1 MSDTFITV
9 IAILLAV
16 VLLVVVPLQV
26 TSQRV
31 DTMSKLDVDTLTSEF
46 VEQIRTTGA
55 LTKDD
60 YYNFKQKLTSTGNTY
75 DINMEFKILDEN
87 PGKKTTQ
94 TKGDK
99 IGENVYYSV
108 YTSQIEKILEDEE
121 NKNDGKYSLKEGDL
135 ISVTVRNTNLTI
147 GQQMKSFVYKVVGN
161 DTYTIAASKS
171 GLVIANSATS
181 TVLSNNAEKPELTAT
196 FHENDASGKIIS
208 SNSLT
213 ELTNKWTN
221 KRVYVELASKETYN
235 SKLFFYK
242 RKNTGNLDYNGYGL
256 LDNNSKYQNFFTVDP
271 DAVNS
276 NGKIEYQAFWK
287 LENQEKYSEIKK
299 ITVRIDQ
306 KNPEVQNISIAN
318 ENDPSNS
325 KNINVSASDTGGS
338 GIAGY
343 CYKWSEQNQT
353 PSTPSLNDEG
363 WSGNNFI
370 TANPENNDKKCT
382 VWVKDNAGNISD
394 AKSIIVHNIVR
405 PVTKVSLN
413 GAIIK
418 QGETATLKATLE
430 GGNDFKNIKFE
441 SSNNSIATVSSN
453 GKEVNVR
460 VTGKSAGKATIKCT
474 VTNHDNTTQTVEATV
489 TVTSIAF
496 NPNSGTYKISYTDKS
511 DRVTLRS
518 RVNVYGEPSKTE
530 YAWSNS
536 NTQVP
541 NNWQQFTTGNE
552 VTNIVLN
559 PGNYYL
565 WIRATDQYNNS
576 VTYVSNNFYVKYKVP
591 DASQIKVN
599 YSAKYW
605 TNQDVIVRVES
616 NIADFGIQISTDVKN
631 WYSNTTYVFTTNGT
645 IYARFY
651 DKTTQ
656 EIGNIMAINVNN
668 IDKTPIKIT
677 NQITCTGNSSDSI
690 SVRLTS
696 VDNESGFCKVVWHYT
711 VISTGEHYTTED
723 VECNMN
729 GYETGNRENVI
740 KEKTLTNL
748 RQGNLYEIYAEIYD
762 VAGNMVRTNAIE
774 QLAGKH
780 YGNIKVTENNPT
792 TCIGKNLTFSVT
804 SNKSGGKLSV
814 SSDNTSIAD
823 ASISGNKITVQPKG
837 VGKANIVVTSAETQ
851 NYYMT
856 NTSISVEFF
865 NHIPTEG
872 DNKKSDA
879 TCTSPAVYYKKCS
892 ECGKQLT
899 STYTSGNA
907 LGHDYKTEKIIGD
920 WKFTENNGSGGTGKI
935 AAVFDRAGQYARF
948 TYTSYGIHTMKVLY
962 CTSDTS
968 SSIDLCLGTTTSATS
983 ATIAFRAW
991 GSGYKIL
998 YNNGKQVNDSSDTPG
1013 VGANGM
1019 YNSYID
1025 WGHNSKGTWTFTI
1038 FSNSDN
1044 TAAHPTTC
1052 VRKYCSRCSHS
1063 EDYYREY

>member
-31 DTMSKLDVDTLTSEF
+31 DTMSKLDVDTLTSDF
-46 VEQIRTTGA
+46 VEQIRTTGS

-75 DINMEFKILDEN
+75 DVNMEFKILDEN

-94 TKGDK
+94 VTRDK

-108 YTSQIEKILEDEE
+108 YTAQVEKTLEDE
-121 NKNDGKYSLKEGDL
+121 KNDGKYSLKEGDL
-135 ISVTVRNTNLTI
+135 VSVTVRNTNLTI
-147 GQQMKSFVYKVVGN
+147 GQQMKNFVYKVVGN

-171 GLVIANSATS
+171 GLVTASGATS
-181 TVLSNNAEKPELTAT
+181 TILSNSVDKPEITAI
-196 FHENDASGKIIS
+196 FKENDAKGNVITKNNTNS
-208 SNSLT
+208 S
-213 ELTNKWTN
+213 ELKNKWTN
-221 KRVYVELASKETYN
+221 QNVYVELSSKDNYAVELLFYRRNYKN
-235 SKLFFYK
+235 S
-242 RKNTGNLDYNGYGL
+242 TDYNGY
-256 LDNNSKYQNFFTVDP
+256 DQISNNFTLTDQGVH
-271 DAVNS
+271 
-276 NGKIEYQAFWK
+276 EYQVFWK
-287 LENQEKYSEIKK
+287 SSLLVSQSQYSEIKK
-299 ITVRIDQ
+299 LTVRID
-306 KNPEVQNISIAN
+306 KTKPTLNISTTEAV
-318 ENDPSNS
+318 SNS

-338 GIAGY
+338 EIAGY
-343 CYKWSEQNQT
+343 FYKWSEQNQT

-418 QGETATLKATLE
+418 QGETTTLKATLE

-474 VTNHDNTTQTVEATV
+474 VTNHDNTTQKVEATV

-536 NTQVP
+536 NNQVP

-552 VTNIVLN
+552 VTNIVSN

-677 NQITCTGNSSDSI
+677 NQITCKGNSSDSI
-690 SVRLTS
+690 SVRLTT

-774 QLAGKH
+774 QLAGKR

-872 DNKKSDA
+872 GNKKSDA

-920 WKFTENNGSGGTGKI
+920 WKFTENKGSGGTGKI
-935 AAVFDRAGQYARF
+935 AAVFNRAGQYARF
-948 TYTSYGIHTMKVLY
+948 TYSSSNPHTMKVLY

-983 ATIAFRAW
+983 ATVAFRAW

>member
-31 DTMSKLDVDTLTSEF
+31 DTMSKLDVDTLTSDF
-46 VEQIRTTGA
+46 VEQIRTTGS

-75 DINMEFKILDEN
+75 DVNMEFKILDEN

-94 TKGDK
+94 VTRDK

-108 YTSQIEKILEDEE
+108 YTAQVEKTLEDE
-121 NKNDGKYSLKEGDL
+121 KNDGKYSLKEGDL
-135 ISVTVRNTNLTI
+135 VSVTVRNTNLTI
-147 GQQMKSFVYKVVGN
+147 GQQMKNFVYKVVGN

-171 GLVIANSATS
+171 GLVTASGATS
-181 TVLSNNAEKPELTAT
+181 TILSNSVDKPEITAI
-196 FHENDASGKIIS
+196 FKENDAKGNVITKNNTNS
-208 SNSLT
+208 S

-221 KRVYVELASKETYN
+221 QNVYVELSSKDNYAVELLFYRRNYKN
-235 SKLFFYK
+235 S
-242 RKNTGNLDYNGYGL
+242 TDYNGY
-256 LDNNSKYQNFFTVDP
+256 DQISNNFTLTDQGVH
-271 DAVNS
+271 
-276 NGKIEYQAFWK
+276 EYQVFWK
-287 LENQEKYSEIKK
+287 SSLLVSQSQYSEIKK
-299 ITVRIDQ
+299 LTVRID
-306 KNPEVQNISIAN
+306 KTKPTLNISTTEAV
-318 ENDPSNS
+318 SNS

-343 CYKWSEQNQT
+343 CHKWSEPNQT
-353 PSTPSLNDEG
+353 PSLNGGEE

-394 AKSIIVHNIVR
+394 AKSIIVHNIVK

-418 QGETATLKATLE
+418 QGETATLKAILE

-460 VTGKSAGKATIKCT
+460 VTGKSAGKSTIKCT

-536 NTQVP
+536 NNQVP

-552 VTNIVLN
+552 VTNIVSN

-774 QLAGKH
+774 QLAGKR

-872 DNKKSDA
+872 GNKKSDA

-920 WKFTENNGSGGTGKI
+920 WKFTENKGSGGTGKI
-935 AAVFDRAGQYARF
+935 AAVFNRAGQYARF
-948 TYTSYGIHTMKVLY
+948 TYSSSNPHTMKVLY

>member
-31 DTMSKLDVDTLTSEF
+31 DTMSKLDVDTLTSDF
-46 VEQIRTTGA
+46 VEQIRTTGS

-75 DINMEFKILDEN
+75 DVNMEFKILDEN

-94 TKGDK
+94 VTRDK

-108 YTSQIEKILEDEE
+108 YTAQVEKTLEDE
-121 NKNDGKYSLKEGDL
+121 KNDGKYSLKEGDL
-135 ISVTVRNTNLTI
+135 VSVTVRNTNLTI
-147 GQQMKSFVYKVVGN
+147 GQQMKNFVYKVVGN

-171 GLVIANSATS
+171 GLVTASGATS
-181 TVLSNNAEKPELTAT
+181 TILSNSVDKPEITAI
-196 FHENDASGKIIS
+196 FKENDAKGNVITKNNTNS
-208 SNSLT
+208 S

-221 KRVYVELASKETYN
+221 QNVYVELSSKDNYAVELLFYRRNYKN
-235 SKLFFYK
+235 S
-242 RKNTGNLDYNGYGL
+242 TDYNGY
-256 LDNNSKYQNFFTVDP
+256 DQISNNFTLTDQGVH
-271 DAVNS
+271 
-276 NGKIEYQAFWK
+276 EYQVFWK
-287 LENQEKYSEIKK
+287 SSLLVSQSQYSEIKK
-299 ITVRIDQ
+299 LTVRID
-306 KNPEVQNISIAN
+306 KTKPTLNISTTEAV
-318 ENDPSNS
+318 SNS

-343 CYKWSEQNQT
+343 CHKWSEPNQT
-353 PSTPSLNDEG
+353 PSLNGGEE

-394 AKSIIVHNIVR
+394 AKSIIVHNIVK

-418 QGETATLKATLE
+418 QGETATLKAILE

-460 VTGKSAGKATIKCT
+460 VTGKSAGKSTIKCT

-536 NTQVP
+536 NNQVP

-552 VTNIVLN
+552 VTNIVSN

-740 KEKTLTNL
+740 KEKILTNL

-792 TCIGKNLTFSVT
+792 TCIGKNLTFNVI

-872 DNKKSDA
+872 GNKKSDA

>member
-16 VLLVVVPLQV
+16 VLLVVLPLQV

-31 DTMSKLDVDTLTSEF
+31 DTMSKLDVDTLTSDF
-46 VEQIRTTGA
+46 VEQIRTTGS

-75 DINMEFKILDEN
+75 DVNMEFKILDEN

-94 TKGDK
+94 VTRDK

-108 YTSQIEKILEDEE
+108 YTAQVEKTLEDE
-121 NKNDGKYSLKEGDL
+121 KNDGKYSLKEGDL
-135 ISVTVRNTNLTI
+135 VSVTVRNTNLTI
-147 GQQMKSFVYKVVGN
+147 GQQMKNFVYKVVGN

-171 GLVIANSATS
+171 GLVTASGATS
-181 TVLSNNAEKPELTAT
+181 TILSNSVDKPEITAI
-196 FHENDASGKIIS
+196 FKENDAKGNVITKNNTNS
-208 SNSLT
+208 S

-221 KRVYVELASKETYN
+221 QNVYVELSSKDNYAVELLFYRRNYKN
-235 SKLFFYK
+235 S
-242 RKNTGNLDYNGYGL
+242 TDYNGY
-256 LDNNSKYQNFFTVDP
+256 DQISNNFTLTDQGVH
-271 DAVNS
+271 
-276 NGKIEYQAFWK
+276 EYQVFWK
-287 LENQEKYSEIKK
+287 SSLLVSQSQYSEIKK
-299 ITVRIDQ
+299 LTVRID
-306 KNPEVQNISIAN
+306 KTKPTLNISTTEAV
-318 ENDPSNS
+318 SNS

-343 CYKWSEQNQT
+343 CHKWSEPNQT
-353 PSTPSLNDEG
+353 PSLNGGEE

-394 AKSIIVHNIVR
+394 AKSIIVHNIVK

-418 QGETATLKATLE
+418 QGETATLKAILE

-536 NTQVP
+536 NNQVP

-552 VTNIVLN
+552 VTNIVSN

-774 QLAGKH
+774 QLAGKR

-872 DNKKSDA
+872 GNKKSDA

-920 WKFTENNGSGGTGKI
+920 WKFTENKGSGGTGKI
-935 AAVFDRAGQYARF
+935 AAVFNRAGQYARF
-948 TYTSYGIHTMKVLY
+948 TYSSSNPHTMKVLY

>member
-31 DTMSKLDVDTLTSEF
+31 DTMSKLDVDTLTSDF
-46 VEQIRTTGA
+46 VEQIRTTGS

-75 DINMEFKILDEN
+75 DVNMEFKILDEN

-94 TKGDK
+94 VTRDK

-108 YTSQIEKILEDEE
+108 YTAQVEKTLEDE
-121 NKNDGKYSLKEGDL
+121 KNDGKYSLKEGDL
-135 ISVTVRNTNLTI
+135 VSVTVRNTNLTI
-147 GQQMKSFVYKVVGN
+147 GQQMKNFVYKVVGN

-171 GLVIANSATS
+171 GLVTASGATS
-181 TVLSNNAEKPELTAT
+181 TILSNSVDKPEITAI
-196 FHENDASGKIIS
+196 FKENDAKGNVITKNNTNS
-208 SNSLT
+208 S

-221 KRVYVELASKETYN
+221 QNVYVELSSKDNYAVELLFYRRNYKN
-235 SKLFFYK
+235 S
-242 RKNTGNLDYNGYGL
+242 TDYNGY
-256 LDNNSKYQNFFTVDP
+256 DQISNNFTLTDQGVH
-271 DAVNS
+271 
-276 NGKIEYQAFWK
+276 EYQVFWK
-287 LENQEKYSEIKK
+287 SSLLVSQSQYSEIKK
-299 ITVRIDQ
+299 LTVRID
-306 KNPEVQNISIAN
+306 KTKPTLNISTTEAV
-318 ENDPSNS
+318 SNS

-343 CYKWSEQNQT
+343 CHKWSEPNQT
-353 PSTPSLNDEG
+353 PSLNGGEE

-394 AKSIIVHNIVR
+394 AKSIIVHNIVK

-418 QGETATLKATLE
+418 QGETATLKAILE

-536 NTQVP
+536 NNQVP

-552 VTNIVLN
+552 VTNIVSN

-774 QLAGKH
+774 QLAGKR

-872 DNKKSDA
+872 GNKKSDA

-920 WKFTENNGSGGTGKI
+920 WKFTENKGSGGTGKI
-935 AAVFDRAGQYARF
+935 AAVFNRAGQYARF
-948 TYTSYGIHTMKVLY
+948 TYSSSNPHTMKVLY

>member
-31 DTMSKLDVDTLTSEF
+31 DTMSKLDVDTLTSDF
-46 VEQIRTTGA
+46 VEQIRTTGS

-75 DINMEFKILDEN
+75 DVNMEFKILDEN

-94 TKGDK
+94 VTRDK

-108 YTSQIEKILEDEE
+108 YTAQVEKTLEDE
-121 NKNDGKYSLKEGDL
+121 KNDGKYSLKEGDL
-135 ISVTVRNTNLTI
+135 VSVTVRNTNLTI
-147 GQQMKSFVYKVVGN
+147 GQQMKNFVYKVVGN

-171 GLVIANSATS
+171 GLVTASGATS
-181 TVLSNNAEKPELTAT
+181 TILSNSVDKPEITAI
-196 FHENDASGKIIS
+196 FKENDAKGNVITKNNTNS
-208 SNSLT
+208 S
-213 ELTNKWTN
+213 ELKNKWTN
-221 KRVYVELASKETYN
+221 QNVYVELSSKDNYAVELLFYRRNYKN
-235 SKLFFYK
+235 S
-242 RKNTGNLDYNGYGL
+242 TDYNGY
-256 LDNNSKYQNFFTVDP
+256 DQISNNFTLTDQGVH
-271 DAVNS
+271 
-276 NGKIEYQAFWK
+276 EYQVFWK
-287 LENQEKYSEIKK
+287 SSLLVSQSQYSEIKK
-299 ITVRIDQ
+299 LTVRID
-306 KNPEVQNISIAN
+306 KTKPTLNISTTEAV
-318 ENDPSNS
+318 SNS

-338 GIAGY
+338 EIAGY
-343 CYKWSEQNQT
+343 FYKWSEQNQT

-394 AKSIIVHNIVR
+394 AKSIIVHNIVK

-418 QGETATLKATLE
+418 QGETATLKAILE

-536 NTQVP
+536 NNQVP

-552 VTNIVLN
+552 VTNIVSN

-774 QLAGKH
+774 QLAGKR

-872 DNKKSDA
+872 GNKKSDA

-920 WKFTENNGSGGTGKI
+920 WKFTENKGSGGTGKI
-935 AAVFDRAGQYARF
+935 AAVFNRAGQYARF
-948 TYTSYGIHTMKVLY
+948 TYSSSNPHTMKVLY

-983 ATIAFRAW
+983 ATVAFRAW

>member
-31 DTMSKLDVDTLTSEF
+31 DTMSKLDVDTLTSDF
-46 VEQIRTTGA
+46 VEQIRTTGS

-75 DINMEFKILDEN
+75 DVNMEFKILDEN

-94 TKGDK
+94 VTRDK

-108 YTSQIEKILEDEE
+108 YTAQVEKTLEDE
-121 NKNDGKYSLKEGDL
+121 KNDGKYSLKEGDL
-135 ISVTVRNTNLTI
+135 VSVTVRNTNLTI
-147 GQQMKSFVYKVVGN
+147 GQQMKNFVYKVVGN

-171 GLVIANSATS
+171 GLVTASGATS
-181 TVLSNNAEKPELTAT
+181 TILSNSVDKPEITAI
-196 FHENDASGKIIS
+196 FKENDAKGNVITKNNTNS
-208 SNSLT
+208 S

-221 KRVYVELASKETYN
+221 QNVYVELSSKDNYAVELLFYRRNYKN
-235 SKLFFYK
+235 S
-242 RKNTGNLDYNGYGL
+242 TDYNGY
-256 LDNNSKYQNFFTVDP
+256 DQISNNFTLTDQGVH
-271 DAVNS
+271 
-276 NGKIEYQAFWK
+276 EYQVFWK
-287 LENQEKYSEIKK
+287 SSLLVSQSQYSEIKK
-299 ITVRIDQ
+299 LTVRID
-306 KNPEVQNISIAN
+306 KTKPTLNISTTEAV
-318 ENDPSNS
+318 SNS

-343 CYKWSEQNQT
+343 CHKWSEPNQT
-353 PSTPSLNDEG
+353 PSLNGGEE

-394 AKSIIVHNIVR
+394 AKSIIVHNIVK

-418 QGETATLKATLE
+418 QGETATLKAILE

-460 VTGKSAGKATIKCT
+460 VTGKSAGKSTIKCT

-536 NTQVP
+536 NNQVP

-552 VTNIVLN
+552 VTNIVSN

-690 SVRLTS
+690 SVRLTT

-804 SNKSGGKLSV
+804 LNKSGGKLSV

-872 DNKKSDA
+872 GNKKSDA

>member
-31 DTMSKLDVDTLTSEF
+31 DTMSKLDVDTLTSDF
-46 VEQIRTTGA
+46 VEQIRTTGS

-75 DINMEFKILDEN
+75 DVNMEFKILDEN

-94 TKGDK
+94 VTRDK

-108 YTSQIEKILEDEE
+108 YTAQVEKTLEDE
-121 NKNDGKYSLKEGDL
+121 KNDGKYSLKEGDL
-135 ISVTVRNTNLTI
+135 VSVTVRNTNLTI
-147 GQQMKSFVYKVVGN
+147 GQQMKNFVYKVVGN

-171 GLVIANSATS
+171 GLVTASGATS
-181 TVLSNNAEKPELTAT
+181 TILSNSVDKPEITAK
-196 FHENDASGKIIS
+196 FRENDAKGNIITKNNTNS
-208 SNSLT
+208 S

-221 KRVYVELASKETYN
+221 QNVYVELSSKDNYAVELLFYRRNYKN
-235 SKLFFYK
+235 S
-242 RKNTGNLDYNGYGL
+242 TDYNGY
-256 LDNNSKYQNFFTVDP
+256 DQISNNFTLTDQGVH
-271 DAVNS
+271 
-276 NGKIEYQAFWK
+276 EYQVFWK
-287 LENQEKYSEIKK
+287 SSLLVSQSQYSEIKK
-299 ITVRIDQ
+299 LTVRID
-306 KNPEVQNISIAN
+306 KTKPTLNIGTTEAV
-318 ENDPSNS
+318 SNS

-343 CYKWSEQNQT
+343 CHKWSEPNQT
-353 PSTPSLNDEG
+353 PSLNGGEE

-394 AKSIIVHNIVR
+394 AKSIIVHNIVK

-418 QGETATLKATLE
+418 QGETATLKAILE

-536 NTQVP
+536 NNQVP

-552 VTNIVLN
+552 VTNIVSN

-740 KEKTLTNL
+740 KEKILTNL

-792 TCIGKNLTFSVT
+792 TCIGKNLTFNVT

-872 DNKKSDA
+872 GNKKSDA

-1025 WGHNSKGTWTFTI
+1025 WGHNSKGKWTFTI

>member
-31 DTMSKLDVDTLTSEF
+31 DTMSKLDVDTLTSDF
-46 VEQIRTTGA
+46 VEQIRTTGS

-75 DINMEFKILDEN
+75 DVNMEFKILDEN

-94 TKGDK
+94 VTRDK

-108 YTSQIEKILEDEE
+108 YTAQVEKTLEDE
-121 NKNDGKYSLKEGDL
+121 KNDGKYSLKEGDL
-135 ISVTVRNTNLTI
+135 VSVTVRNTNLTI
-147 GQQMKSFVYKVVGN
+147 GQQMKNFVYKVVGN

-171 GLVIANSATS
+171 GLVTASGATS
-181 TVLSNNAEKPELTAT
+181 TILSNSVDKPEITAI
-196 FHENDASGKIIS
+196 FKENDAKGNVITKNNTNS
-208 SNSLT
+208 S
-213 ELTNKWTN
+213 ELKNKWTN
-221 KRVYVELASKETYN
+221 QNVYVELSSKDNYAVELLFYRRNYKN
-235 SKLFFYK
+235 S
-242 RKNTGNLDYNGYGL
+242 TDYNGY
-256 LDNNSKYQNFFTVDP
+256 DQISNNFTLTDQGVH
-271 DAVNS
+271 
-276 NGKIEYQAFWK
+276 EYQVFWK
-287 LENQEKYSEIKK
+287 SSLLVSQSQYSEIKK
-299 ITVRIDQ
+299 LTVRID
-306 KNPEVQNISIAN
+306 KTKPTLNISTTEAV
-318 ENDPSNS
+318 SNS

-338 GIAGY
+338 EIAGY
-343 CYKWSEQNQT
+343 FYKWSEQNQT

-418 QGETATLKATLE
+418 QGETTTLKATLE

-536 NTQVP
+536 NNQVP

-552 VTNIVLN
+552 VTNIVSN

-690 SVRLTS
+690 SVRLTT

-774 QLAGKH
+774 QLAGKR

-872 DNKKSDA
+872 GNKKSDA

-920 WKFTENNGSGGTGKI
+920 WKFTENKGSGGTGKI
-935 AAVFDRAGQYARF
+935 AAVFNRAGQYARF
-948 TYTSYGIHTMKVLY
+948 TYSSSNPHTMKVLY

-983 ATIAFRAW
+983 ATVAFRAW

>member
-31 DTMSKLDVDTLTSEF
+31 DTMSKLDVDTLTSDF
-46 VEQIRTTGA
+46 VEQIRTTGS

-75 DINMEFKILDEN
+75 DVNMEFKILDEN

-94 TKGDK
+94 VTRDK

-108 YTSQIEKILEDEE
+108 YTAQVEKTLEDE
-121 NKNDGKYSLKEGDL
+121 KNDGKYSLKEGDL
-135 ISVTVRNTNLTI
+135 VSVTVRNTNLTI
-147 GQQMKSFVYKVVGN
+147 GQQMKNFVYKVVGN

-171 GLVIANSATS
+171 GLVTASGATS
-181 TVLSNNAEKPELTAT
+181 TILSNSVDKPEITAI
-196 FHENDASGKIIS
+196 FKENDAKGNVITKNNTNS
-208 SNSLT
+208 S

-221 KRVYVELASKETYN
+221 QNVYVELSSKDNYAVELLFYRRNYKN
-235 SKLFFYK
+235 S
-242 RKNTGNLDYNGYGL
+242 TDYNGY
-256 LDNNSKYQNFFTVDP
+256 DQISNNFTLTDQGVH
-271 DAVNS
+271 
-276 NGKIEYQAFWK
+276 EYQVFWK
-287 LENQEKYSEIKK
+287 SSLLVSQSQYSEIKK
-299 ITVRIDQ
+299 LTVRID
-306 KNPEVQNISIAN
+306 KTKPTLNISTTEAV
-318 ENDPSNS
+318 SNS

-343 CYKWSEQNQT
+343 CHKWSEPNQT
-353 PSTPSLNDEG
+353 PSLNGGEE

-394 AKSIIVHNIVR
+394 AKSIIVHNIVK

-418 QGETATLKATLE
+418 QGETVTLKAILE

-460 VTGKSAGKATIKCT
+460 VTGKSAGKSTIKCT

-536 NTQVP
+536 NNQVP

-552 VTNIVLN
+552 VTNIVSN

-690 SVRLTS
+690 SVRLTT

-872 DNKKSDA
+872 GNKKSDA

>member
-31 DTMSKLDVDTLTSEF
+31 DTMSKLDVDTLTSDF
-46 VEQIRTTGA
+46 VEQIRTTGS

-75 DINMEFKILDEN
+75 DVNMEFKILDEN

-94 TKGDK
+94 VTRDK

-108 YTSQIEKILEDEE
+108 YTAQVEKTLEDE
-121 NKNDGKYSLKEGDL
+121 KNDGKYSLKEGDL
-135 ISVTVRNTNLTI
+135 VSVTVRNTNLTI
-147 GQQMKSFVYKVVGN
+147 GQQMKNFVYKVVGN

-171 GLVIANSATS
+171 GLVTASGATS
-181 TVLSNNAEKPELTAT
+181 TILSNSVDKPEITAK
-196 FHENDASGKIIS
+196 FRENDAKGNIITKNNTNS
-208 SNSLT
+208 S

-221 KRVYVELASKETYN
+221 QNVYVELSSKDNYAVELLFYRRNYKN
-235 SKLFFYK
+235 S
-242 RKNTGNLDYNGYGL
+242 TDYNGY
-256 LDNNSKYQNFFTVDP
+256 DQISNNFTLTDQGVH
-271 DAVNS
+271 
-276 NGKIEYQAFWK
+276 EYQVFWK
-287 LENQEKYSEIKK
+287 SSLLVSQSQYSEIKK
-299 ITVRIDQ
+299 LTVRID
-306 KNPEVQNISIAN
+306 KTKPTLNIGTTEAV
-318 ENDPSNS
+318 SNS

-343 CYKWSEQNQT
+343 CHKWSEPNQT
-353 PSTPSLNDEG
+353 PSLNGGEE

-394 AKSIIVHNIVR
+394 AKSIIVHNIVK

-418 QGETATLKATLE
+418 QGETATLKAILE

-474 VTNHDNTTQTVEATV
+474 VTNYDNTTQTVEATV

-536 NTQVP
+536 NNQVP

-552 VTNIVLN
+552 VTNIVSN

-616 NIADFGIQISTDVKN
+616 NIADFEIQISTDVKN

-668 IDKTPIKIT
+668 IDKTPIQIT

-690 SVRLTS
+690 SVRLTT

-748 RQGNLYEIYAEIYD
+748 RQGNLYDIYAEIYD

-872 DNKKSDA
+872 GNKKSDA

-920 WKFTENNGSGGTGKI
+920 WKFTENKGSGGTGKI

>member
-31 DTMSKLDVDTLTSEF
+31 DTMSKLDVDTLTSDF
-46 VEQIRTTGA
+46 VEQIRTTGS

-75 DINMEFKILDEN
+75 DVNMEFKILDEN

-94 TKGDK
+94 VTRDK

-108 YTSQIEKILEDEE
+108 YTAQVEKTLEDE
-121 NKNDGKYSLKEGDL
+121 KNDGKYSLKEGDL
-135 ISVTVRNTNLTI
+135 VSVTVRNTNLTI
-147 GQQMKSFVYKVVGN
+147 GQQMKNFVYKVVGN

-171 GLVIANSATS
+171 GLVTASGATS
-181 TVLSNNAEKPELTAT
+181 TILSNSVDKPEITAI
-196 FHENDASGKIIS
+196 FKENDAKGNVITKNNTNS
-208 SNSLT
+208 S

-221 KRVYVELASKETYN
+221 QNVYVELSSKDNYAVELLFYRRNYKN
-235 SKLFFYK
+235 S
-242 RKNTGNLDYNGYGL
+242 TDYNGY
-256 LDNNSKYQNFFTVDP
+256 DQISNNFTLTDQGVH
-271 DAVNS
+271 
-276 NGKIEYQAFWK
+276 EYQVFWK
-287 LENQEKYSEIKK
+287 SSLLVSQSQYSEIKK
-299 ITVRIDQ
+299 LTVRID
-306 KNPEVQNISIAN
+306 KTKPTLNISTTEAV
-318 ENDPSNS
+318 SNS

-343 CYKWSEQNQT
+343 CHKWSEPNQT
-353 PSTPSLNDEG
+353 PSLNGGEE

-394 AKSIIVHNIVR
+394 AKSIIVHNIVK

-418 QGETATLKATLE
+418 QGETATLKAILE

-536 NTQVP
+536 NNQVP

-552 VTNIVLN
+552 VTNIVSN

-774 QLAGKH
+774 QLAGKR
-780 YGNIKVTENNPT
+780 YGNIKVTKNNPT

-872 DNKKSDA
+872 GNKKSDA

-920 WKFTENNGSGGTGKI
+920 WKFTENKGSGGTGKI
-935 AAVFDRAGQYARF
+935 AAVFNRAGQYARF
-948 TYTSYGIHTMKVLY
+948 TYSSSNPHTMKVLY

>member
-9 IAILLAV
+9 IAIMLTAV
-16 VLLVVVPLQV
+16 LMLVLPVM
-26 TSQRV
+26 TMADRV
-31 DTMSKLDVDTLTSEF
+31 DTVSKTDIETKTSDF
-46 VEQIRTTGA
+46 VNEIRTTGK
-55 LTKDD
+55 LTSEK
-60 YYNFKQKLTSTGNTY
+60 YSKFIEEITSTGNTY
-75 DINMEFKILDEN
+75 DVEMEFKILDEN

-94 TKGDK
+94 VTRDK

-108 YTSQIEKILEDEE
+108 YTAQVEKTLEDE
-121 NKNDGKYSLKEGDL
+121 KNDGKYSLKEGDL
-135 ISVTVRNTNLTI
+135 VSVTVRNTNLTI
-147 GQQMKSFVYKVVGN
+147 GQQMKNFVYKVVGN

-171 GLVIANSATS
+171 GLVTASGATS
-181 TVLSNNAEKPELTAT
+181 TILSNSVDKPEITAI
-196 FHENDASGKIIS
+196 FKENDAKGNVITKNNTNS
-208 SNSLT
+208 S

-221 KRVYVELASKETYN
+221 QNVYVELSSKDNYAVELLFYRRNYKN
-235 SKLFFYK
+235 S
-242 RKNTGNLDYNGYGL
+242 TDYNGY
-256 LDNNSKYQNFFTVDP
+256 DQISNNFTLTDQGVH
-271 DAVNS
+271 
-276 NGKIEYQAFWK
+276 EYQVFWK
-287 LENQEKYSEIKK
+287 SSLLVSQSQYSEIKK
-299 ITVRIDQ
+299 LTVRID
-306 KNPEVQNISIAN
+306 KTKPTLNISTTEAV
-318 ENDPSNS
+318 SNS

-343 CYKWSEQNQT
+343 CHKWSEPNQT
-353 PSTPSLNDEG
+353 PSLNGGEE

-394 AKSIIVHNIVR
+394 AKSIIVHNIVK

-418 QGETATLKATLE
+418 QGETATLKAILE

-536 NTQVP
+536 NNQVP

-552 VTNIVLN
+552 VTNIVSN

-774 QLAGKH
+774 QLAGKR

-872 DNKKSDA
+872 GNKKSDA

-920 WKFTENNGSGGTGKI
+920 WKFTENKGSGGTGKI
-935 AAVFDRAGQYARF
+935 AAVFNRAGQYARF
-948 TYTSYGIHTMKVLY
+948 TYSSSNPHTMKVLY

>member
-31 DTMSKLDVDTLTSEF
+31 DTMSKLDVDTLTSDF
-46 VEQIRTTGA
+46 VEQIRTTGS

-75 DINMEFKILDEN
+75 DVNMEFKILDEN

-94 TKGDK
+94 VTRDK

-108 YTSQIEKILEDEE
+108 YTAQVEKTLEDE
-121 NKNDGKYSLKEGDL
+121 KNDGKYSLKEGDL
-135 ISVTVRNTNLTI
+135 VSVTVRNTNLTI
-147 GQQMKSFVYKVVGN
+147 GQQMKNFVYKVVGN

-171 GLVIANSATS
+171 GLVTASGATS
-181 TVLSNNAEKPELTAT
+181 TILSNSVDKPEITAI
-196 FHENDASGKIIS
+196 FKENDAKGNVITKNNTNS
-208 SNSLT
+208 S

-221 KRVYVELASKETYN
+221 QNVYVELSSKDNYAVELLFYRRNYKN
-235 SKLFFYK
+235 S
-242 RKNTGNLDYNGYGL
+242 TDYNGY
-256 LDNNSKYQNFFTVDP
+256 DQISNNFTLTDQGVH
-271 DAVNS
+271 
-276 NGKIEYQAFWK
+276 EYQVFWK
-287 LENQEKYSEIKK
+287 SSLLVSQSQYSEIKK
-299 ITVRIDQ
+299 LTVRID
-306 KNPEVQNISIAN
+306 KTKPTLNISTTEAV
-318 ENDPSNS
+318 SNS

-343 CYKWSEQNQT
+343 CHKWSEPNQT
-353 PSTPSLNDEG
+353 PSLNGGEE

-394 AKSIIVHNIVR
+394 AKSIIVHNIVK

-418 QGETATLKATLE
+418 QGETATLKAILE

-441 SSNNSIATVSSN
+441 SSNNLIATVSSN

-460 VTGKSAGKATIKCT
+460 VTGKSAGKSTIKCT

-536 NTQVP
+536 NNQVP

-552 VTNIVLN
+552 VTNIVSN

-740 KEKTLTNL
+740 KEKILTNL

-792 TCIGKNLTFSVT
+792 TCIGKNLTFNVI

-872 DNKKSDA
+872 GNKKSDA

>member
-31 DTMSKLDVDTLTSEF
+31 DTMSKLDVDTLTSDF
-46 VEQIRTTGA
+46 VEQIRTTGS

-75 DINMEFKILDEN
+75 DVNMEFKILDEN

-94 TKGDK
+94 VTRDK

-108 YTSQIEKILEDEE
+108 YTAQVEKTLEDE
-121 NKNDGKYSLKEGDL
+121 KNDGKYSLKEGDL
-135 ISVTVRNTNLTI
+135 VSVTVRNTNLTI
-147 GQQMKSFVYKVVGN
+147 GQQMKNFVYKVVGN

-171 GLVIANSATS
+171 GLVTASGATS
-181 TVLSNNAEKPELTAT
+181 TILSNSVDKPEITAI
-196 FHENDASGKIIS
+196 FKENDAKGNVITKNNTNS
-208 SNSLT
+208 S

-221 KRVYVELASKETYN
+221 QNVYVELSSKDNYAVELLFYRRNYKN
-235 SKLFFYK
+235 S
-242 RKNTGNLDYNGYGL
+242 TDYNGY
-256 LDNNSKYQNFFTVDP
+256 DQISNNFTLTDQGVH
-271 DAVNS
+271 
-276 NGKIEYQAFWK
+276 EYQVFWK
-287 LENQEKYSEIKK
+287 SSLLVSQSQYSEIKK
-299 ITVRIDQ
+299 LTVRID
-306 KNPEVQNISIAN
+306 KTKPTLNISTTEAV
-318 ENDPSNS
+318 SNS

-343 CYKWSEQNQT
+343 CHKWSEPNQT
-353 PSTPSLNDEG
+353 PSLNGGEE

-394 AKSIIVHNIVR
+394 AKSIIVHNIVK

-418 QGETATLKATLE
+418 QGETATLKAMLE

-460 VTGKSAGKATIKCT
+460 VTGKSAGKSTIKCT

-536 NTQVP
+536 NNQVP

-552 VTNIVLN
+552 VTNIVSN

-690 SVRLTS
+690 SVRLTT

-872 DNKKSDA
+872 GNKKSDA

>member
-31 DTMSKLDVDTLTSEF
+31 DTMSKLDVDTLTSDF
-46 VEQIRTTGA
+46 VEQIRTTGS

-75 DINMEFKILDEN
+75 DVNMEFKILDEN

-94 TKGDK
+94 VTRDK

-108 YTSQIEKILEDEE
+108 YTAQVEKTLEDE
-121 NKNDGKYSLKEGDL
+121 KNDGKYSLKEGDL
-135 ISVTVRNTNLTI
+135 VSVTVRNTNLTI
-147 GQQMKSFVYKVVGN
+147 GQQMKNFVYKVVGN

-171 GLVIANSATS
+171 GLVTASGATS
-181 TVLSNNAEKPELTAT
+181 TILSNSVDKPEITAK
-196 FHENDASGKIIS
+196 FRENNAKGNDITKNNTNS
-208 SNSLT
+208 S

-221 KRVYVELASKETYN
+221 QNVYVELSSKDNYAVELLFYRRDYRN
-235 SKLFFYK
+235 S
-242 RKNTGNLDYNGYGL
+242 TDYYGY
-256 LDNNSKYQNFFTVDP
+256 DQISNNFILTDQGVH
-271 DAVNS
+271 
-276 NGKIEYQAFWK
+276 EYQVFWK
-287 LENQEKYSEIKK
+287 SSLLVSQSQYSEIKK
-299 ITVRIDQ
+299 LTVRID
-306 KNPEVQNISIAN
+306 KTKPTLNISTTEAV
-318 ENDPSNS
+318 SNS
-325 KNINVSASDTGGS
+325 KNINVSASDNTGGS

-343 CYKWSEQNQT
+343 FYKWSEQNQT

-370 TANPENNDKKCT
+370 TANPENNNQKCT

-394 AKSIIVHNIVR
+394 AKSIIVHNIVK

-418 QGETATLKATLE
+418 QGETATLKAILE

-536 NTQVP
+536 NNQVP

-552 VTNIVLN
+552 VTNIVSN

-591 DASQIKVN
+591 DASLIN
-599 YSAKYW
+599 IGYSNKNW
-605 TNQDVIVRVES
+605 TNQNVYVTLNSNVREYK
-616 NIADFGIQISTDVKN
+616 IQISTNGKDWNYATSYTFVA
-631 WYSNTTYVFTTNGT
+631 NGT
-645 IYARFY
+645 IYVRFY
-651 DKTTQ
+651 DEQTKEAGSIRTVSVT
-656 EIGNIMAINVNN
+656 N
-668 IDKTPIKIT
+668 IDKVPI
-677 NQITCTGNSSDSI
+677 QITQQIQCIGKDSS
-690 SVRLTS
+690 SVRVRLGAM
-696 VDNESGFCKVVWHYT
+696 DANSGFCKIVWNYT
-711 VISTGEHYTTED
+711 VISTGQSYRIED

-729 GYETGNRENVI
+729 GYMTGNRDTVV
-740 KEKTLTNL
+740 KERNINNL
-748 RQGNLYEIYAEIYD
+748 IIGNIYSIYAEVYD
-762 VAGNMVRTNAIE
+762 VAGNFTRSNGISIMVGKRTGELNLSSNA
-774 QLAGKH
+774 GS
-780 YGNIKVTENNPT
+780 
-792 TCIGKNLTFSVT
+792 TCIG
-804 SNKSGGKLSV
+804 NKQYFTVNYNSSGGALSV
-814 SSDNTSIAD
+814 SSDNPSVAV
-823 ASISGNKITVQPKG
+823 ASISGNTVTVTPKG
-837 VGKANIVVTSAETQ
+837 VGNANITVTSNETDIYYKTTQ
-851 NYYMT
+851 NYQITFY
-856 NTSISVEFF
+856 
-865 NHIPTEG
+865 NHIAETG
-872 DNKKSDA
+872 GSKKSDA
-879 TCTSPAVYYKKCS
+879 TCTVAETHYYKCKT
-892 ECGKQLT
+892 CGTQL
-899 STYTSGNA
+899 SSIYTVGNP
-907 LGHDYKTEKIIGD
+907 LGHNFTSEKIMGN
-920 WKFTENNGSGGTGKI
+920 WKFTENNGNGGTGKI
-935 AAVFDRAGQYARF
+935 AAVFNRAGQYARF
-948 TYTSYGIHTMKVLY
+948 TYTSYGKHTMNVLY
-962 CTSDTS
+962 CTEDPN
-968 SSIDLCLGTTTSATS
+968 SSIDLCLGTSTSATTS
-983 ATIAFRAW
+983 TIAFRAW
-991 GSGYKIL
+991 GNGYKTL
-998 YNNGKQVNDSSDTPG
+998 YRDGREALITKVDTEKG
-1013 VGANGM
+1013 SNGM
-1019 YNSYID
+1019 YNSIIE
-1025 WGHNSKGTWTFTI
+1025 WGHGGTGTWTFTV

-1052 VRKYCSRCSHS
+1052 VRKYCSRCSHY
-1063 EDYYREY
+1063 EDYYNEF

>member
-31 DTMSKLDVDTLTSEF
+31 DTMSKLDVDTLTSDF
-46 VEQIRTTGA
+46 VEQIRTTGS

-75 DINMEFKILDEN
+75 DVNMEFKILDEN

-94 TKGDK
+94 VTRDK

-108 YTSQIEKILEDEE
+108 YTAQVEKTLEDE
-121 NKNDGKYSLKEGDL
+121 KNDGKYSLKEGDL
-135 ISVTVRNTNLTI
+135 VSVTVRNTNLTI
-147 GQQMKSFVYKVVGN
+147 GQQMKNFVYKVVGN

-171 GLVIANSATS
+171 GLVTASGATS
-181 TVLSNNAEKPELTAT
+181 TILSNSVDKPEITAI
-196 FHENDASGKIIS
+196 FKENDAKGNVITKNNTNS
-208 SNSLT
+208 S

-221 KRVYVELASKETYN
+221 QNVYVELSSKDNYAVELLFYRRNYKN
-235 SKLFFYK
+235 S
-242 RKNTGNLDYNGYGL
+242 TDYNGY
-256 LDNNSKYQNFFTVDP
+256 DQISNNFTLTDQGVH
-271 DAVNS
+271 
-276 NGKIEYQAFWK
+276 EYQVFWK
-287 LENQEKYSEIKK
+287 SSLLVSQSQYSEIKK
-299 ITVRIDQ
+299 LTVRID
-306 KNPEVQNISIAN
+306 KTKPTLNISTTEAV
-318 ENDPSNS
+318 SNS

-343 CYKWSEQNQT
+343 CHKWSEPNQT
-353 PSTPSLNDEG
+353 PSLNGGEE

-394 AKSIIVHNIVR
+394 AKSIIVHNIVK

-418 QGETATLKATLE
+418 QGETATLKAILE

-460 VTGKSAGKATIKCT
+460 VTGKSAGKSTIKCT

-536 NTQVP
+536 NNQVP

-552 VTNIVLN
+552 VTNIVSN

-740 KEKTLTNL
+740 KEKILTNL

-792 TCIGKNLTFSVT
+792 TCIGKNLTFNVT

-872 DNKKSDA
+872 GNKKSDA

>member
-31 DTMSKLDVDTLTSEF
+31 DTMSKLDVDTLTSDF
-46 VEQIRTTGA
+46 VEQIRTTGS

-75 DINMEFKILDEN
+75 DVNMEFKILDEN

-94 TKGDK
+94 VTRDK

-108 YTSQIEKILEDEE
+108 YTAQVEKTLEDE
-121 NKNDGKYSLKEGDL
+121 KNDGKYSLKEGDL
-135 ISVTVRNTNLTI
+135 VSVTVRNTNLTI
-147 GQQMKSFVYKVVGN
+147 GQQMKNFVYKVVGN

-171 GLVIANSATS
+171 GLVTASGATS
-181 TVLSNNAEKPELTAT
+181 TILSNSVDKPEITAK
-196 FHENDASGKIIS
+196 FKENNANGNDITKNNTNS
-208 SNSLT
+208 S

-221 KRVYVELASKETYN
+221 QNVYVELSSKVNYAVE
-235 SKLFFYK
+235 LLFYK
-242 RKNTGNLDYNGYGL
+242 RNYKNSTDYYGY
-256 LDNNSKYQNFFTVDP
+256 DQISNNFILTDQGVH
-271 DAVNS
+271 
-276 NGKIEYQAFWK
+276 EYQVFWK
-287 LENQEKYSEIKK
+287 SSLLVSQSQYSEIKK
-299 ITVRIDQ
+299 LTVRID
-306 KNPEVQNISIAN
+306 KTKPTLNISTT
-318 ENDPSNS
+318 ESVSNS

-338 GIAGY
+338 EIAGY
-343 CYKWSEQNQT
+343 FYKWSEQNQT
-353 PSTPSLNDEG
+353 PSTPSLNEEG
-363 WSGNNFI
+363 WLGNNFI
-370 TANPENNDKKCT
+370 TADPENNDKKCT

-441 SSNNSIATVSSN
+441 SSNNSIATVNSN

-536 NTQVP
+536 NNQVP

-552 VTNIVLN
+552 VTNIVSN

-605 TNQDVIVRVES
+605 TNQDVIVRLES

-668 IDKTPIKIT
+668 IDKTPIQIT

-690 SVRLTS
+690 SVRLTTL
-696 VDNESGFCKVVWHYT
+696 DNESGFCKVVWHYT

-762 VAGNMVRTNAIE
+762 VAGNMVRTNSIE

-823 ASISGNKITVQPKG
+823 ASISGNRITVQPKG
-837 VGKANIVVTSAETQ
+837 VGKANIVVTSAETK

-865 NHIPTEG
+865 NHIQTEG
-872 DNKKSDA
+872 GNKKSDA

-892 ECGKQLT
+892 ECGEQLT

-920 WKFTENNGSGGTGKI
+920 WKFTENNGSGGTGKV
-935 AAVFDRAGQYARF
+935 AAVFNRAGQYARF
-948 TYTSYGIHTMKVLY
+948 TYSASSPHTMKVLY

-983 ATIAFRAW
+983 ATVAFRAW

-1025 WGHNSKGTWTFTI
+1025 WGHNSKGKWTFTI
-1038 FSNSDN
+1038 FSNSDH

>member
-31 DTMSKLDVDTLTSEF
+31 DTMSKLDVDTLTSDF
-46 VEQIRTTGA
+46 VEQIRTTGS

-75 DINMEFKILDEN
+75 DVNMEFKILDEN

-94 TKGDK
+94 VTRDK

-108 YTSQIEKILEDEE
+108 YTAQVEKTLEDE
-121 NKNDGKYSLKEGDL
+121 KNDGKYSLKEGDL
-135 ISVTVRNTNLTI
+135 VSVTVRNTNLTI
-147 GQQMKSFVYKVVGN
+147 GQQMKNFVYKVVGN

-171 GLVIANSATS
+171 GLVTASGATS
-181 TVLSNNAEKPELTAT
+181 TILSNSVDKPEITAI
-196 FHENDASGKIIS
+196 FKENDAKGNVITKNNTNS
-208 SNSLT
+208 S

-221 KRVYVELASKETYN
+221 QNVYVELSSKDNYAVELLFYRRNYKN
-235 SKLFFYK
+235 S
-242 RKNTGNLDYNGYGL
+242 TDYNGY
-256 LDNNSKYQNFFTVDP
+256 DQISNNFTLTDQGVH
-271 DAVNS
+271 
-276 NGKIEYQAFWK
+276 EYQVFWK
-287 LENQEKYSEIKK
+287 SSLLVSQSQYSEIKK
-299 ITVRIDQ
+299 LTVRID
-306 KNPEVQNISIAN
+306 KTKPTLNISTTEAV
-318 ENDPSNS
+318 SNS

-343 CYKWSEQNQT
+343 CHKWSEPNQT
-353 PSTPSLNDEG
+353 PSLNGGEE

-394 AKSIIVHNIVR
+394 AKSIIVHNIVK

-418 QGETATLKATLE
+418 QGETATLKAILE

-460 VTGKSAGKATIKCT
+460 VTGKSAGKSTIKCT

-536 NTQVP
+536 NNQVP

-552 VTNIVLN
+552 VTNIVSN

-690 SVRLTS
+690 SVRLTT

-740 KEKTLTNL
+740 KEKILTNL

-792 TCIGKNLTFSVT
+792 TCIGKNLTFNVI

-872 DNKKSDA
+872 GNKKSDA

>member
-1 MSDTFITV
+1 M
-9 IAILLAV
+9 
-16 VLLVVVPLQV
+16 
-26 TSQRV
+26 
-31 DTMSKLDVDTLTSEF
+31 
-46 VEQIRTTGA
+46 
-55 LTKDD
+55 
-60 YYNFKQKLTSTGNTY
+60 
-75 DINMEFKILDEN
+75 
-87 PGKKTTQ
+87 
-94 TKGDK
+94 
-99 IGENVYYSV
+99 
-108 YTSQIEKILEDEE
+108 
-121 NKNDGKYSLKEGDL
+121 
-135 ISVTVRNTNLTI
+135 
-147 GQQMKSFVYKVVGN
+147 
-161 DTYTIAASKS
+161 
-171 GLVIANSATS
+171 
-181 TVLSNNAEKPELTAT
+181 
-196 FHENDASGKIIS
+196 
-208 SNSLT
+208 
-213 ELTNKWTN
+213 
-221 KRVYVELASKETYN
+221 
-235 SKLFFYK
+235 
-242 RKNTGNLDYNGYGL
+242 
-256 LDNNSKYQNFFTVDP
+256 
-271 DAVNS
+271 
-276 NGKIEYQAFWK
+276 
-287 LENQEKYSEIKK
+287 
-299 ITVRIDQ
+299 
-306 KNPEVQNISIAN
+306 
-318 ENDPSNS
+318 
-325 KNINVSASDTGGS
+325 
-338 GIAGY
+338 
-343 CYKWSEQNQT
+343 
-353 PSTPSLNDEG
+353 
-363 WSGNNFI
+363 
-370 TANPENNDKKCT
+370 
-382 VWVKDNAGNISD
+382 
-394 AKSIIVHNIVR
+394 
-405 PVTKVSLN
+405 
-413 GAIIK
+413 
-418 QGETATLKATLE
+418 
-430 GGNDFKNIKFE
+430 
-441 SSNNSIATVSSN
+441 
-453 GKEVNVR
+453 
-460 VTGKSAGKATIKCT
+460 
-474 VTNHDNTTQTVEATV
+474 
-489 TVTSIAF
+489 
-496 NPNSGTYKISYTDKS
+496 
-511 DRVTLRS
+511 
-518 RVNVYGEPSKTE
+518 
-530 YAWSNS
+530 
-536 NTQVP
+536 
-541 NNWQQFTTGNE
+541 
-552 VTNIVLN
+552 
-559 PGNYYL
+559 
-565 WIRATDQYNNS
+565 
-576 VTYVSNNFYVKYKVP
+576 P

-740 KEKTLTNL
+740 KEKILTNL

-792 TCIGKNLTFSVT
+792 TCIGKNLTFNVI

-872 DNKKSDA
+872 GNKKSDA

>member
-31 DTMSKLDVDTLTSEF
+31 DTMSKLDVDTLTSDF
-46 VEQIRTTGA
+46 VEQIRTTGS

-75 DINMEFKILDEN
+75 DVNMEFKILDEN

-94 TKGDK
+94 VTRDK

-108 YTSQIEKILEDEE
+108 YTAQVEKTLEDE
-121 NKNDGKYSLKEGDL
+121 KNDGKYSLKEGDL
-135 ISVTVRNTNLTI
+135 VSVTVRNTNLTI
-147 GQQMKSFVYKVVGN
+147 GQQMKNFVYKVVGN

-171 GLVIANSATS
+171 GLVTASGATS
-181 TVLSNNAEKPELTAT
+181 TILSNSVDKPEITAI
-196 FHENDASGKIIS
+196 FKENDAKGNVITKNNTNS
-208 SNSLT
+208 S

-221 KRVYVELASKETYN
+221 QNVYVELSSKDNYAVELLFYRRNYKN
-235 SKLFFYK
+235 S
-242 RKNTGNLDYNGYGL
+242 TDYNGY
-256 LDNNSKYQNFFTVDP
+256 DQISNNFTLTDQGVH
-271 DAVNS
+271 
-276 NGKIEYQAFWK
+276 EYQVFWK
-287 LENQEKYSEIKK
+287 SSLLVSQSQYSEIKK
-299 ITVRIDQ
+299 LTVRID
-306 KNPEVQNISIAN
+306 KTKPTLNISTTEAV
-318 ENDPSNS
+318 SNS

-343 CYKWSEQNQT
+343 CHKWSEPNQT
-353 PSTPSLNDEG
+353 PSLNGGEE

-394 AKSIIVHNIVR
+394 AKSIIVHNIVK

-418 QGETATLKATLE
+418 QGETATLKAILE

-536 NTQVP
+536 NNQVP

-552 VTNIVLN
+552 VTNIVSN

-774 QLAGKH
+774 QLAGKR

-872 DNKKSDA
+872 GNKKSDA

-920 WKFTENNGSGGTGKI
+920 WKFTENKGSGGTGKI
-935 AAVFDRAGQYARF
+935 AAVFNRAGQYARF
-948 TYTSYGIHTMKVLY
+948 TYSSSNPHTMKVLY

-1052 VRKYCSRCSHS
+1052 VRKYCSRCSHY
-1063 EDYYREY
+1063 EDYYNEF

>member
-31 DTMSKLDVDTLTSEF
+31 DTMSKLDVDTLTSDF
-46 VEQIRTTGA
+46 VEQMRTTGS

-75 DINMEFKILDEN
+75 DVNMEFKILDEN

-94 TKGDK
+94 VTRDK

-108 YTSQIEKILEDEE
+108 YTAQVEKTLEDE
-121 NKNDGKYSLKEGDL
+121 KNDGKYSLKEGDL
-135 ISVTVRNTNLTI
+135 VSVTVRNTNLTI
-147 GQQMKSFVYKVVGN
+147 GQQMKNFVYKVVGN

-171 GLVIANSATS
+171 GLVTASGATS
-181 TVLSNNAEKPELTAT
+181 TILSNSVDKPEITAI
-196 FHENDASGKIIS
+196 FKENDAKGNVITKNNTNS
-208 SNSLT
+208 S

-221 KRVYVELASKETYN
+221 QNVYVELSSKDNYAVELLFYRRNYKN
-235 SKLFFYK
+235 S
-242 RKNTGNLDYNGYGL
+242 TDYNGY
-256 LDNNSKYQNFFTVDP
+256 DQISNNFTLTDQGVH
-271 DAVNS
+271 
-276 NGKIEYQAFWK
+276 EYQVFWK
-287 LENQEKYSEIKK
+287 SSLLVSQSQYSEIKK
-299 ITVRIDQ
+299 LTVRID
-306 KNPEVQNISIAN
+306 KTKPTLNISTTEAV
-318 ENDPSNS
+318 SNS

-343 CYKWSEQNQT
+343 CHKWSEPNQT
-353 PSTPSLNDEG
+353 PSLNGGEE

-394 AKSIIVHNIVR
+394 AKSIIVHNIVK

-418 QGETATLKATLE
+418 QGETATLKAILE

-536 NTQVP
+536 NNQVP

-552 VTNIVLN
+552 VTNIVSN

-774 QLAGKH
+774 QLAGKR

-872 DNKKSDA
+872 GNKKSDA

-920 WKFTENNGSGGTGKI
+920 WKFTENKGSGGTGKI
-935 AAVFDRAGQYARF
+935 AAVFNRAGQYARF
-948 TYTSYGIHTMKVLY
+948 TYSSSNPHTMKVLY

>member
-31 DTMSKLDVDTLTSEF
+31 DTMSKLDVDTLTSDF
-46 VEQIRTTGA
+46 VEQIRTTGS

-75 DINMEFKILDEN
+75 DVNMEFKILDEN

-94 TKGDK
+94 VTRDK

-108 YTSQIEKILEDEE
+108 YTAQVEKTLEDE
-121 NKNDGKYSLKEGDL
+121 KNDGKYSLKEGDL
-135 ISVTVRNTNLTI
+135 VSVTVRNTNLTI
-147 GQQMKSFVYKVVGN
+147 GQQMKNFVYKVVGN

-171 GLVIANSATS
+171 GLVTASGATS
-181 TVLSNNAEKPELTAT
+181 TILSNSVDKPEITAI
-196 FHENDASGKIIS
+196 FKENDAKGNVITKNNTNS
-208 SNSLT
+208 S

-221 KRVYVELASKETYN
+221 QNVYVELSSKDNYAVELLFYRRNYKN
-235 SKLFFYK
+235 S
-242 RKNTGNLDYNGYGL
+242 TDYNGY
-256 LDNNSKYQNFFTVDP
+256 DQISNNFTLTDQGVH
-271 DAVNS
+271 
-276 NGKIEYQAFWK
+276 EYQVFWK
-287 LENQEKYSEIKK
+287 SSLLVSQSQYSEIKK
-299 ITVRIDQ
+299 LTVRID
-306 KNPEVQNISIAN
+306 KTKPTLNISTTEAV
-318 ENDPSNS
+318 SNS

-343 CYKWSEQNQT
+343 CHKWSEPNQT
-353 PSTPSLNDEG
+353 PSLNGGEE

-394 AKSIIVHNIVR
+394 AKSIIVHNIVK

-418 QGETATLKATLE
+418 QGETATLKAILE

-460 VTGKSAGKATIKCT
+460 VTGKSAGKSTIKCT

-536 NTQVP
+536 NNQVP

-552 VTNIVLN
+552 VTNIVSN

-690 SVRLTS
+690 SVRLTT

-774 QLAGKH
+774 QLAGKR

-872 DNKKSDA
+872 GNKKSDA

-920 WKFTENNGSGGTGKI
+920 WKFTENKGSGGTGKI
-935 AAVFDRAGQYARF
+935 AAVFNRAGQYARF
-948 TYTSYGIHTMKVLY
+948 TYSSSNPHTMKVLY

-983 ATIAFRAW
+983 ATVAFRAW

>member
-31 DTMSKLDVDTLTSEF
+31 DTMSKLDVDTLTSDF
-46 VEQIRTTGA
+46 VEQIRTTGS

-75 DINMEFKILDEN
+75 DVNMEFKILDEN

-94 TKGDK
+94 VTRDK

-108 YTSQIEKILEDEE
+108 YTAQVEKTLEDE
-121 NKNDGKYSLKEGDL
+121 KNDGKYSLKEGDL
-135 ISVTVRNTNLTI
+135 VSVTVRNTNLTI
-147 GQQMKSFVYKVVGN
+147 GQQMKNFVYKVVGN

-171 GLVIANSATS
+171 GLVTASGATS
-181 TVLSNNAEKPELTAT
+181 TILSNSVDKPEITAI
-196 FHENDASGKIIS
+196 FKENDAKGNVITKNNTNS
-208 SNSLT
+208 S

-221 KRVYVELASKETYN
+221 QNVYVELSSKDNYAVELLFYRRNYKN
-235 SKLFFYK
+235 S
-242 RKNTGNLDYNGYGL
+242 TDYNGY
-256 LDNNSKYQNFFTVDP
+256 DQISNNFTLTDQGVH
-271 DAVNS
+271 
-276 NGKIEYQAFWK
+276 EYQVFWK
-287 LENQEKYSEIKK
+287 SSLLVSQSQYSEIKK
-299 ITVRIDQ
+299 LTVRID
-306 KNPEVQNISIAN
+306 KTKPTLNISTTEAV
-318 ENDPSNS
+318 SNS

-343 CYKWSEQNQT
+343 CHKWSEPNQT
-353 PSTPSLNDEG
+353 PSLNGGEE

-394 AKSIIVHNIVR
+394 AKSIIVHNIVK

-418 QGETATLKATLE
+418 QGETATLKAILE

-460 VTGKSAGKATIKCT
+460 VTGKSAGKSTIKCT

-536 NTQVP
+536 NNQVP

-552 VTNIVLN
+552 VTNIVSN

-631 WYSNTTYVFTTNGT
+631 WYSNTTYVFTTKGT

-690 SVRLTS
+690 SVRLTT

-748 RQGNLYEIYAEIYD
+748 RQGNLYEIYAEIFD

-872 DNKKSDA
+872 GNKKSDA